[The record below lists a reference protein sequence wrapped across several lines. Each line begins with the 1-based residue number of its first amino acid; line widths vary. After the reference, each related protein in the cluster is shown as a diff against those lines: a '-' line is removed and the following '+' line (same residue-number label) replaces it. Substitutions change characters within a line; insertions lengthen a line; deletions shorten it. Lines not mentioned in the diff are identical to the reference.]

1 MSNHQRQSVR
11 IIGGKWKGRKI
22 NFPEQLDVRPT
33 GNKIRETLFN
43 WLQGELFDSK
53 CLDLFSGSGALGL
66 EALSRGAKYV
76 RFIEKNNK
84 TARYIKKSLSEFEKE
99 VTGEEVICAD
109 AIEWIQKNN
118 EVFDIVFIDPP
129 FNGNQ
134 IYEICQKVEATAM
147 AERLIYLEWH
157 SDIDSSLLPKKW
169 KLTKQKK
176 SGSVFFAL
184 CSRC

>member
-1 MSNHQRQSVR
+1 MSNHQRQSIR

-22 NFPEQLDVRPT
+22 NFPEQIDVRPT

-43 WLQGELFDSK
+43 WLRGELSNAK
-53 CLDLFSGSGALGL
+53 CVDLFSGSGALGL

-76 RFIEKNNK
+76 RFVEKNKK
-84 TARYIKKSLSEFEKE
+84 TALYLEKSLSALEKE
-99 VTGEEVICAD
+99 VTGEKVVCAD

-118 EVFDIVFIDPP
+118 ETFDIVFIDPP
-129 FNGNQ
+129 FNGDP
-134 IYEICQKVEATAM
+134 IYEICQKVEAAAM
-147 AERLIYLEWH
+147 AKRLIYLEWH
-157 SDIDSSLLPKKW
+157 SDIDSSLLPKQWNLLKH
-169 KLTKQKK
+169 KK

>member
-43 WLQGELFDSK
+43 WLHGELFDAK

-76 RFIEKNNK
+76 KFIEKNNK
-84 TARYIKKSLSEFEKE
+84 TALYIKESLSEFEKE

-109 AIEWIQKNN
+109 AIEWIQENN

-129 FNGNQ
+129 FNGDE

-147 AERLIYLEWH
+147 AWNLIYLEWH
-157 SDIDSSLLPKKW
+157 SDIDGSLLPQKW
-169 KLTKQKK
+169 NLLKQKK

-184 CSRC
+184 CSRH

>member
-1 MSNHQRQSVR
+1 MSNHQRQSIR

-33 GNKIRETLFN
+33 GNKTRETLFN
-43 WLQGELFDSK
+43 WLHGELFDAK

-129 FNGNQ
+129 FNGDQ
-134 IYEICQKVEATAM
+134 IYEICQKVEETGVAK
-147 AERLIYLEWH
+147 RLIYLEWH
-157 SDIDSSLLPKKW
+157 SEIDSSLLPEQWNLIKR
-169 KLTKQKK
+169 KK

-184 CSRC
+184 CLRC

>member
-1 MSNHQRQSVR
+1 MSNHQRQSIR

-43 WLQGELFDSK
+43 WLHGELFDAE

-84 TARYIKKSLSEFEKE
+84 TSRYIKKSLSEFEKE
-99 VTGEEVICAD
+99 ATGKEVICAD

-129 FNGNQ
+129 LNGDQ
-134 IYEICQKVEATAM
+134 IYEICQKVEANAM
-147 AERLIYLEWH
+147 VRKLIYLEWH
-157 SDIDSSLLPKKW
+157 SDIDSSLLPEKW
-169 KLTKQKK
+169 NLLKQKK

-184 CSRC
+184 CSRS

>member
-1 MSNHQRQSVR
+1 MSNHQRQSIR

-22 NFPEQLDVRPT
+22 IFSEQLDVRPT

-43 WLQGELFDSK
+43 WLQGELLDAK

-76 RFIEKNNK
+76 SFIEKNNK

-99 VTGEEVICAD
+99 VTGKEVICAD

-129 FNGNQ
+129 FNGDQ

-147 AERLIYLEWH
+147 AKRLIYLEWH
-157 SDIDSSLLPKKW
+157 SDIDSSLLPEQWNLLKH
-169 KLTKQKK
+169 KK

>member
-1 MSNHQRQSVR
+1 MSNHQRQSIR

-22 NFPEQLDVRPT
+22 IFSEQLDVRPT

-43 WLQGELFDSK
+43 WLQGELLDAK

-76 RFIEKNNK
+76 SFIEKNNK

-99 VTGEEVICAD
+99 VTGKEVICAD

-129 FNGNQ
+129 FNGDQ

-147 AERLIYLEWH
+147 AKRLIYLEWH
-157 SDIDSSLLPKKW
+157 SDIDSSRLPEKWNLL
-169 KLTKQKK
+169 KQNK

>member
-1 MSNHQRQSVR
+1 MSNHQRQSIR
-11 IIGGKWKGRKI
+11 IIAGKWKGRKI

-33 GNKIRETLFN
+33 GNKTRETLFN
-43 WLQGELFDSK
+43 WLQGELFGAK

-76 RFIEKNNK
+76 RFVEKNNK
-84 TARYIKKSLSEFEKE
+84 TAGYIKKSLSEFEKE

-109 AIEWIQKNN
+109 AIDWIQKNN

-129 FNGNQ
+129 FNGDQ

-147 AERLIYLEWH
+147 AKRLIYLEWH
-157 SDIDSSLLPKKW
+157 SDIDNSLLPENWNFLKHKKF
-169 KLTKQKK
+169 
-176 SGSVFFAL
+176 GSVFFAL

>member
-1 MSNHQRQSVR
+1 MSNHQRQSIR

-22 NFPEQLDVRPT
+22 IFSEQLDVRPT

-43 WLQGELFDSK
+43 WLQGELLDAK

-76 RFIEKNNK
+76 SFIEKNNK

-99 VTGEEVICAD
+99 VTGKEVICAD

-129 FNGNQ
+129 FIGDQ

-147 AERLIYLEWH
+147 AKRLIYLEWH
-157 SDIDSSLLPKKW
+157 SDIDSSRLPEKWNLL
-169 KLTKQKK
+169 KQKK

-184 CSRC
+184 CSRS

>member
-1 MSNHQRQSVR
+1 MSNHQRQSIR

-22 NFPEQLDVRPT
+22 SFPEQLDVRPT

-43 WLQGELFDSK
+43 WLHGELFDSK

-129 FNGNQ
+129 FNGDK
-134 IYEICQKVEATAM
+134 IYEICQKVEATAI
-147 AERLIYLEWH
+147 ARSLIYLEWH
-157 SDIDSSLLPKKW
+157 SDIDDSLLPQKW
-169 KLTKQKK
+169 NLLKQKK

-184 CSRC
+184 CSRH